1 MMNKKVN
8 RLVERMIGE
17 AKAAEQINE
26 IERKKKEAFL
36 KSRGYTSDVLNRMSD
51 NRINE
56 LIQKHK

>member
-26 IERKKKEAFL
+26 IERKKERSFFEIKRLHFRR
-36 KSRGYTSDVLNRMSD
+36 S
-51 NRINE
+51 
-56 LIQKHK
+56 